1 MMCFRIDDYFG
12 MKMKVLILGSGVI
25 GVTSAWYLA
34 KSGHDVTVV
43 DRQSIVANETSFAN
57 AGQISPGYSA
67 PWAAPG
73 IPVKAMK
80 WLMQELAPLKISI
93 KDLDTETLVW
103 MTKMIANCN
112 TKDYHINKA
121 RMMRV
126 AEYSRDC
133 LKELRKEINIEY
145 NHRTQGTLQVF
156 RTEAQVKS
164 SKKDIEV
171 LKECGVEHKIL
182 TAEDCLGYEPALH
195 HTINKIVG
203 GIHLPNDETGD
214 CHMFVTELAK
224 ACEGLGVKFVMDT
237 NIEKIN
243 KQGNKIVSVST
254 DKGEM
259 TADTY
264 LMALGSF
271 STHMLANIGIRV
283 PVYPIKGYSLTIPI
297 QDYASAPESTIMDET
312 YKVAITRLG
321 DRIRVGGTAEIS
333 SYNLE
338 LLEKRRKNIE
348 FSIADLFP
356 YATDLT
362 KAEFWTGLR
371 AMTPDGTPILG
382 KTNIDNLFLNTGHGT
397 LGWTMSLGS
406 AKFVSDVIN
415 DKATD
420 IDDSGLSVARYG
432 R

>member
-1 MMCFRIDDYFG
+1 MMYFRIDDYFG
-12 MKMKVLILGSGVI
+12 IKMKVLILGSGVI

-43 DRQSIVANETSFAN
+43 DRQSSVANETSFAN

-103 MTKMIANCN
+103 MTKMVANCN

-126 AEYSRDC
+126 AEYSRNC
-133 LKELRKEINIEY
+133 LRELRKEINIEY

-156 RTEAQVKS
+156 RTESQVKS

-195 HTINKIVG
+195 HTIDKIVG

-243 KQGNKIVSVST
+243 KQGSEIVSVST
-254 DKGEM
+254 SKGEL
-259 TADTY
+259 TADAY
-264 LMALGSF
+264 
-271 STHMLANIGIRV
+271 
-283 PVYPIKGYSLTIPI
+283 
-297 QDYASAPESTIMDET
+297 
-312 YKVAITRLG
+312 LG

-333 SYNLE
+333 SYNLA

-356 YATDLT
+356 HATDLT

-415 DKATD
+415 DKTPD
-420 IDDSGLSVARYG
+420 IDDSGLSADRYAR
-432 R
+432 

>member
-1 MMCFRIDDYFG
+1 
-12 MKMKVLILGSGVI
+12 MKVLILGSGVI

-43 DRQSIVANETSFAN
+43 DRQSSVANETSFAN

-93 KDLDTETLVW
+93 KDLDTETLGW
-103 MTKMIANCN
+103 MTKMVANCN
-112 TKDYHINKA
+112 TKDYHINKS

-133 LKELRKEINIEY
+133 LRALRKEIDIEY
-145 NHRTQGTLQVF
+145 DHRTKGTLQVF
-156 RTEAQVKS
+156 RTASQVKS

-171 LKECGVEHKIL
+171 LAECGVEHKIL
-182 TAEDCLGYEPALH
+182 TAEDCLAYEPALK
-195 HTINKIVG
+195 HTIHKIVG
-203 GIHLPNDETGD
+203 GIQLPNDETGD
-214 CHMFVTELAK
+214 CHKFVTELAK
-224 ACEGLGVKFVMDT
+224 KCEQLGVKFVMDT
-237 NIEKIN
+237 KIEKVN
-243 KQGNKIVSVST
+243 KQGNQITSVST
-254 DKGEM
+254 SKGEM
-259 TADTY
+259 TADAY
-264 LMALGSF
+264 LMALGSY
-271 STHMLANIGIRV
+271 STHMLANVGIRV
-283 PVYPIKGYSLTIPI
+283 PVYPIKGYSLSLPI
-297 QDYASAPESTIMDET
+297 EDYSAAPESTIMDET

-321 DRIRVGGTAEIS
+321 ERIRVGGTAEIT
-333 SYNLE
+333 SYNLA

-356 YATDLT
+356 HAGDLQ
-362 KAEFWTGLR
+362 KGEFWTGLR
-371 AMTPDGTPILG
+371 PMTPDGTPILG
-382 KTNIDNLFLNTGHGT
+382 KTQIDNLFLNTGHGT
-397 LGWTMSLGS
+397 LGWTMSVGS

-415 DKATD
+415 SQTPD
-420 IDDSGLSVARYG
+420 IDSEGLSVARYA